1 MCGADADVRRWGID
15 NPVYVYDNE
24 PRNREIV
31 KRIQNCIERGE
42 SVIIW
47 PNTITEKDINDMVLA
62 GLNVQCVVESNV
74 YQGLE
79 ATLKFNDWKKV

>member
-1 MCGADADVRRWGID
+1 
-15 NPVYVYDNE
+15 
-24 PRNREIV
+24 
-31 KRIQNCIERGE
+31 
-42 SVIIW
+42 
-47 PNTITEKDINDMVLA
+47 MVLA